1 MDLQQRVNDF
11 LAQVEERAVNMP
23 ETCPTILIATHGGFM
38 SELYRALA
46 KPKTYNKPKLRN
58 TGIDQYRITLKDD
71 GTGKMELK
79 KVILELD
86 GCSKHLG

>member
-58 TGIDQYRITLKDD
+58 TGIDQYRITLKDN

-79 KVILELD
+79 KVILELN

>member
-71 GTGKMELK
+71 GTGRMELK

-86 GCSKHLG
+86 GCAKHLG